1 MVQAMKTLQIAEY
14 LVVDERNAME
24 YEKGLLADAHEAAL
38 CFTGAMSYNHHDM
51 ALRIRRL
58 IALAVA
64 QQHQI
69 ISMEH
74 DNCAITRKLIE
85 VEQDKKDLQGMY
97 KELSEDF
104 QSAKDTI
111 AICAAVKEAVEY
123 NSMQD

>member
-1 MVQAMKTLQIAEY
+1 MKTLKIAEY

-24 YEKGLLADAHEAAL
+24 YEKGILADAHEANL

-97 KELSEDF
+97 KDLSEDF

>member
-1 MVQAMKTLQIAEY
+1 MKTLKIAEY

-24 YEKGLLADAHEAAL
+24 YEKGILADAHEANL

-74 DNCAITRKLIE
+74 DACIITRKLIE

-111 AICAAVKEAVEY
+111 AVCAAVKEAVEY

>member
-1 MVQAMKTLQIAEY
+1 MKTLQIPEY

-24 YEKGLLADAHEAAL
+24 HEKGLLADAHEAAL
-38 CFTGAMSYNHHDM
+38 CFTGAMSYSHHDM

-74 DNCAITRKLIE
+74 DACIITRKLIE

-104 QSAKDTI
+104 QSAKDAI
-111 AICAAVKEAVEY
+111 AMCEAVKEAVEY

>member
-1 MVQAMKTLQIAEY
+1 MKTLKIAEY

-24 YEKGLLADAHEAAL
+24 YEKGILADAHEANL

>member
-1 MVQAMKTLQIAEY
+1 MKTLQIPEY
-14 LVVDERNAME
+14 LVIDDRNAME
-24 YEKGLLADAHEAAL
+24 HEKGILADAHEAAV
-38 CFTGAMSYNHHDM
+38 CFTGGMAYNPQEMAM
-51 ALRIRRL
+51 RIRRL
-58 IALAVA
+58 IALAMT

-74 DNCAITRKLIE
+74 DACAITRKLIE

-104 QSAKDTI
+104 QSAKDAI
-111 AICAAVKEAVEY
+111 AMCAAVKEAVEY